1 MKKIED
7 YKEYGYD
14 FIGNISIYLDT
25 NNHIAIIKK
34 TIEMFDCNGVL
45 EGSITQEL
53 AEFIH
58 ADNTVQYQIIGNI
71 LEGGMTNVLGME
83 LLGTSVYELNEY
95 VYI

>member
-14 FIGNISIYLDT
+14 FIGNILIDLDIDSRT
-25 NNHIAIIKK
+25 AIIKK

-53 AEFIH
+53 VEFIH
-58 ADNTVQYQIIGNI
+58 EDNTVQYQIIGNI
-71 LEGGMTNVLGME
+71 LEGGMTNTLGME